1 MSYTATFFY
10 SSHRFLLFLWLII
23 VPLSASAQKA
33 ISIKKAT
40 NPIQLDGIL
49 NEPDWQEAEIATTFW
64 QTLPTDTSAARSQTE
79 VRLTYDQHNLYVS
92 AVCYNAQQTG
102 NYVIQSLKRDFSFP
116 VNDAFA
122 LMLDPFYNRIN
133 GINFSVS
140 AAGVQREGTIDN
152 AGLDGVTTAFDTKWF
167 SKVKNY
173 GDKWIAEMAIPFKVL
188 RYSSEQMQWGINF
201 ARNDLRINETS
212 TWAPVSRQFNV
223 AYLVQE
229 GILQW
234 DKAPRKTGANIALI
248 PYVLESVADNDVTDA
263 QKPAIRLPEIGLDAK
278 IGITSSLNLDVT
290 IHPDFAQVEVDAQV
304 TNLDRFNLFFP
315 ERRVFFTENSDVFRF
330 GNERMQPFFSRAVGL
345 NAQLLGG
352 LRLTGSL
359 SKQWRLG
366 VMSLQTE
373 GIQKRS
379 QSQNY
384 AVATI
389 QRRLLANSNAR
400 LFVVHR
406 QAFGNLLPDLD
417 DQNTATGAE
426 FLYRSKNGKWFGDAM
441 YHQTFTNK
449 DGYIAN
455 KKTLEN
461 AGAELR
467 AGYSGRNWYGLATAE
482 YMGQFYT
489 ADVGFLQ
496 DLYQRND
503 QTKQFVSVPYW
514 VSQHNWGYKFY
525 PKQKNSWRNYGPE
538 IGGKLAISRLDGGK
552 IDRYNYLKWVATT
565 QNQSV
570 WRAQV
575 QNYATQL
582 YFPTNITGRM
592 DSLLQPN
599 TYQYTNAGIE
609 YEPTRRS
616 KLYGTFK
623 AYYGGFFG
631 GKRLNLSADAT
642 YRLQPWGNLSLNV
655 TYNRITFPSAYNSN
669 TTLLLISPRVELTFT
684 RSLFWT
690 TFVQYNTQIENLNV
704 NTRLQWRFAPMSDM
718 YLVLTDNLFAPE
730 NFDLGIAQQK
740 NWGLVLKVSYWLGI

>member
-1 MSYTATFFY
+1 MNLRLQ
-10 SSHRFLLFLWLII
+10 HLFLICILCL
-23 VPLSASAQKA
+23 LSINASAQKT
-33 ISIKKAT
+33 INIKKAVGK
-40 NPIQLDGIL
+40 IQLDGIL
-49 NEPDWQEAEIATTFW
+49 NEPDWQQAEIANNFW

-79 VRLTYDQHNLYVS
+79 VRLTYDQRNLYVS
-92 AVCYNAQQTG
+92 AVCYNAQQTD

-122 LMLDPFYNRIN
+122 LMLDPFYNRTN

-167 SKVKNY
+167 SETKNY
-173 GDKWIAEMAIPFKVL
+173 GDKWIVEMAIPFKVL
-188 RYSSEQMQWGINF
+188 RYSDKQMQWGINF
-201 ARNDLRINETS
+201 ARNDLQINETS
-212 TWAPVSRQFNV
+212 TWSAVSRQFNV

-229 GILQW
+229 GVLQW
-234 DKAPRKTGANIALI
+234 DKAPRKTGANVALI
-248 PYVLESVADNDVTDA
+248 PYVWEGLSDNDVTDTE
-263 QKPAIRLPEIGLDAK
+263 KTKVSLPETGLDAK
-278 IGITSSLNLDVT
+278 IGITSSLNMDVT

-315 ERRVFFTENSDVFRF
+315 ERRGFFTENSDVFRF

-352 LRLTGSL
+352 VRLTGNL
-359 SKQWRLG
+359 DKRWRLG
-366 VMSLQTE
+366 VMSMQTE
-373 GIQKRS
+373 GITKGT

-400 LFVVHR
+400 FFVVNR
-406 QAFGNLLPDLD
+406 QAFGNILPDTD
-417 DQNTATGAE
+417 DHNTVAGAE
-426 FLYRSKNGKWFGDAM
+426 FLYRSKNGKWGGDAM
-441 YHQTFTNK
+441 WHQTFTNR
-449 DGYIAN
+449 DGTVSN
-455 KKTLEN
+455 KKILEN

-467 AGYSGRNWYGLATAE
+467 GSYSGRNWYGLATAE

-503 QTKQFVSVPYW
+503 QTKQFVRVPYW
-514 VSQHNWGYKFY
+514 VSQHNLGYKFY
-525 PKQKNSWRNYGPE
+525 PKQKNKWRSYGPE
-538 IGGKLAISRLDGGK
+538 IGGKLAISRLNEGK

-599 TYQYTNAGIE
+599 TYHYTNAGIE
-609 YEPTRRS
+609 YEPTRRN
-616 KLYGTFK
+616 KFYGTFK

-631 GKRLNLSADAT
+631 GQRLNLSADAT
-642 YRLQPWGNLSLNV
+642 YRLQPWGNLALNV
-655 TYNRITFPSAYNSN
+655 AYNRVQFPAAYNSN
-669 TTLLLISPRVELTFT
+669 TNLLLISPRIELTFS
-684 RSLFWT
+684 RSVFWT
-690 TFVQYNTQIENLNV
+690 TFVQYNTQIENLNI
-704 NTRLQWRFAPMSDM
+704 NTRLQWRFAPMSDL
-718 YLVLTDNLFAPE
+718 YLVLTDNFFAPE
-730 NFDLGIAQQK
+730 NVDLSAIKQK
-740 NWGLVLKVSYWLGI
+740 NWGLVLKVSYWLGL